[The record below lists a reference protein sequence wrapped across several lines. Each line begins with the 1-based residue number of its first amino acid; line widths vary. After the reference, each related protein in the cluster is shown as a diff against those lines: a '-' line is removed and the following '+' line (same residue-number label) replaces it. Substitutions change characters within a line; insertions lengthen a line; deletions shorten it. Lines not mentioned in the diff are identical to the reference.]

1 MLGRGLHGTL
11 LWFWLIFYCFSV
23 GLSDVSTSSFYVFD
37 SCEVF
42 HRFPKIVFCIGW
54 NSKSLLSCPLSSG
67 SRLRSWNLS
76 LPKAGKS
83 LQLRKEMRYQNFSF
97 QGDWFQDCWVASVLQ
112 YEIVKT
118 AGLIHGTTLSWERER
133 EWVLSVF
140 PWHVSS
146 RSQAFAKPLRT
157 LPYWLWNIWNAGVRT
172 GPLVACWSKMYKKG
186 PLRQEVDQQRGVP
199 EPWTKYK
206 WNRGGESH
214 FFKKIVWSLDT
225 FYLSCWPNM
234 DSLSVVG
241 RTMPL
246 VQMRHCPSSS
256 WSSSVPWPRS
266 CLHDASPVEWIW
278 VCCFPSKKK

>member
-1 MLGRGLHGTL
+1 MEAGCAPEISACRRLGNHCN
-11 LWFWLIFYCFSV
+11 FVKKCVIKISV
-23 GLSDVSTSSFYVFD
+23 FRVIDSKTAEWRVF
-37 SCEVF
+37 F
-42 HRFPKIVFCIGW
+42 NMK
-54 NSKSLLSCPLSSG
+54 L
-67 SRLRSWNLS
+67 SRLRDSFME
-76 LPKAGKS
+76 
-83 LQLRKEMRYQNFSF
+83 LRFR
-97 QGDWFQDCWVASVLQ
+97 
-112 YEIVKT
+112 
-118 AGLIHGTTLSWERER
+118 ERER